1 MSKTY
6 KAYGL
11 IIESDYNLDA
21 LEEISSGASP
31 DIRIKNGQV
40 PEELEDCSDKGPFF
54 QINPRE
60 YLLKLPRIANFYV
73 AEGREVLVSKAQ
85 EADDK
90 DVIAFLL
97 SSVIAALLVQRG
109 FLLLHASVIEL
120 DGEVVAFA
128 GRSGA
133 GKSTMATYLHKK
145 GHRVLADDIA
155 VIKFEQGIPHVL
167 SGILSVKLWKDM
179 IQAFELEA
187 QHPVREGVEKY
198 FYRVVGQVQEPIA
211 LNKMVVIGIHNKEN
225 YKVEAI
231 KGIMKFNLIKRNTFR
246 YRLLKG
252 MEKQQEHFK
261 QANQLAGKIDL
272 YHLVRPRSKAAA
284 EKSFN
289 HLQEFWSHEA

>member
-11 IIESDYNLDA
+11 IIESEYNLDA
-21 LEEISSGASP
+21 LEEISAGTTP

-60 YLLKLPRIANFYV
+60 YLLKLPRIAGFYV
-73 AEGREVLVSKAQ
+73 AEGREVLVRKAK
-85 EADDK
+85 EGNDK

-145 GHRVLADDIA
+145 GYRVLADDIA
-155 VIKFEQGIPHVL
+155 VIKFEKNIPYVL

-179 IQAFELEA
+179 MQTFDLDP

-198 FYRVVGQVQEPIA
+198 FYRVVEQEQKPVA
-211 LNKMVVIGIHNKEN
+211 LNKMVVIGIHNKED

-261 QANQLAGKIDL
+261 QANQLAGKISL
-272 YHLVRPRSKAAA
+272 YHLVRPRTKAAA

-289 HLQEFWSHEA
+289 HLQEYWDHEG